1 MREIIHLPS
10 LFALAACI
18 LCLPTFAGT
27 DYNVNTGDPSSRKFT
42 VIFISRQANSTE
54 NIILIADDEIFEGR
68 ECFRL
73 RICVIRF
80 IGQAAQFF
88 RAQHGVNN
96 TFIDICIEDDDS
108 KYSS

>member
-1 MREIIHLPS
+1 M
-10 LFALAACI
+10 
-18 LCLPTFAGT
+18 T
-27 DYNVNTGDPSSRKFT
+27 DYSVNAEDIPSRKFT
-42 VIFISRQANSTE
+42 VIFISGQANSTE
-54 NIILIADDEIFEGR
+54 NEIQISDDISFEGR

-88 RAQHGVNN
+88 RAQDGVHN

-108 KYSS
+108 KCSS